1 MASERGCA
9 LVTGAARGIGAATA
23 RALAEAGWPVGINYR
38 TDADGAGAVA
48 AAIED
53 AGGRAA
59 SIGADVSDPKAI
71 DGLFAEV
78 EGRFGAPVLVL
89 VNNAGV
95 RADGLSPQLADDDWQ
110 RVIETNLSA
119 AFRATRRALALAEQE
134 GRIAD
139 GALVLVAAF
148 GAGLAW
154 GATLIEWGM
163 GDG

>member
-1 MASERGCA
+1 PSPWPRTRGAWRPATSSCWRRSAAASPGERRWSNGGRVMASERGCA

-71 DGLFAEV
+71 DGLFAEL

-89 VNNAGV
+89 VNN
-95 RADGLSPQLADDDWQ
+95 
-110 RVIETNLSA
+110 
-119 AFRATRRALALAEQE
+119 
-134 GRIAD
+134 
-139 GALVLVAAF
+139 
-148 GAGLAW
+148 
-154 GATLIEWGM
+154 
-163 GDG
+163 